1 MLFSKKILR
10 GKGLSSLTF
19 LRPNKIF
26 LQQKNLSTFFKLCFC
41 DGMKSMQNEHQESDW
56 FIDVNV
62 FKQSKLS
69 IS

>member
-1 MLFSKKILR
+1 
-10 GKGLSSLTF
+10 
-19 LRPNKIF
+19 
-26 LQQKNLSTFFKLCFC
+26 
-41 DGMKSMQNEHQESDW
+41 MQNEHQESDW